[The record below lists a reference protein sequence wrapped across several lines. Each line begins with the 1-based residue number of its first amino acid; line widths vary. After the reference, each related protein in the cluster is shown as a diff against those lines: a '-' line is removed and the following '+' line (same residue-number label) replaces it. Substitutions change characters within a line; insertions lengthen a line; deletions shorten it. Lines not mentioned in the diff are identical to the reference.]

1 MRFSR
6 GCLVGTLTISAG
18 PWEVFDSPRVAPPSC
33 FDHLLPGEIAATI
46 IRAGDVWGPGSKPW
60 TIIPLEMI
68 AKGQRVLPA
77 NGSGVFSPIYIDNLV
92 DGIILALGAKDAAG
106 QIYSLT
112 DGYGISCADY
122 FGRIAAM
129 AGGKV

>member
-33 FDHLLPGEIAATI
+33 FDHLLPGEIAA
-46 IRAGDVWGPGSKPW
+46 